1 MWCITTASVVEP
13 LQYSTSFISVKRLG
27 IKRYR
32 RTEVYLE
39 QKWLKNGTI
48 LLMSCLLKMHFCLL
62 LSLLPWF
69 WFCILPCHLALFSSV
84 FIVCCFFPFVLPFYL
99 ATWFIISLTLTPWW
113 LSLCLFALFFL
124 LSFFFL
130 LRFLHC
136 LMFYSLLWLR
146 VLLFYV
152 SFWFLCSP
160 YPSILTLFDNTL
172 LWVKFFS
179 TYLKTKPIS
188 IKSEL
193 EAINVLSVV
202 I

>member
-124 LSFFFL
+124 LSFFFFCFDSFIASCFIPYFDYEFCFFMFPFGFCAVLTL
-130 LRFLHC
+130 LYLPFLII
-136 LMFYSLLWLR
+136 
-146 VLLFYV
+146 
-152 SFWFLCSP
+152 LCSGL
-160 YPSILTLFDNTL
+160 SFFL
-172 LWVKFFS
+172 L
-179 TYLKTKPIS
+179 I
-188 IKSEL
+188 
-193 EAINVLSVV
+193 
-202 I
+202 

>member
-124 LSFFFL
+124 LSASIPSLPHVLFLTLTTSFAFLCFL
-130 LRFLHC
+130 LVFVQSLP
-136 LMFYSLLWLR
+136 FYT
-146 VLLFYV
+146 YP
-152 SFWFLCSP
+152 FW
-160 YPSILTLFDNTL
+160 
-172 LWVKFFS
+172 
-179 TYLKTKPIS
+179 
-188 IKSEL
+188 
-193 EAINVLSVV
+193 
-202 I
+202 